1 MKRVFIL
8 MVFTIMAIG
17 ASAQVTYNIR
27 AGIGGMN
34 THTEDY
40 YYDYFYFHGD
50 HCDLEMTFSYGVMAQ
65 ANIPFNKYGK
75 LSFSPTVLLD
85 LSEEYKELY
94 VPLFLG
100 YKIGIGHKKLFFP
113 KIGAAFVYTDC
124 NAAQLGITTDLAFE
138 FNHLVVGVFGCATV
152 EWDEGH
158 CIFATIGYKF

>member
-1 MKRVFIL
+1 MKRVFVL

-17 ASAQVTYNIR
+17 ASAQVTYNVR

-34 THTEDY
+34 THTEDSF
-40 YYDYFYFHGD
+40 DYPYWDH
-50 HCDLEMTFSYGVMAQ
+50 HCDLEMTFSCGVMAQ
-65 ANIPFNKYGK
+65 ANIPFNKHGK
-75 LSFSPTVLLD
+75 FSFSPTVLLD

-113 KIGAAFVYTDC
+113 KIGAAFVYTNC
-124 NAAQLGITTDLAFE
+124 NEAQWGVTTDLAFE
-138 FNHLVVGVFGCATV
+138 FNHLVIGVFGCATV
-152 EWDEGH
+152 ESDEGH

>member
-34 THTEDY
+34 TITKDDDY
-40 YYDYFYFHGD
+40 YYYGDYN
-50 HCDLEMTFSYGVMAQ
+50 LEMGISYSVMAQ
-65 ANIPFNKYGK
+65 ANIPFYKHGK

-85 LSEEYKELY
+85 LSEDYKELY

-113 KIGAAFVYTDC
+113 KIGPSLVYTDDHEAIC
-124 NAAQLGITTDLAFE
+124 GITTDLAFE
-138 FNHLVVGVFGCATV
+138 FNHLVIGVFGCVAT
-152 EWDEGH
+152 EGDEGH

>member
-34 THTEDY
+34 TNTDY
-40 YYDYFYFHGD
+40 YWVSHHGFDY
-50 HCDLEMTFSYGVMAQ
+50 CDFEMKFSYGVMAQ
-65 ANIPFNKYGK
+65 ANILFNKYGK

-85 LSEEYKELY
+85 LSEYKELY

-113 KIGAAFVYTDC
+113 KIGPSLVYTE
-124 NAAQLGITTDLAFE
+124 AYEAIYGITTDLAFE
-138 FNHLVVGVFGCATV
+138 LNNLVIGVFGCITT
-152 EWDEGH
+152 EDEGN